1 VAKRAP
7 AARAT
12 GPTPGPWRA
21 EGVHAADVPSGRVV
35 AQVWSGYLVDKPSR
49 FCVVHD
55 GDAEG
60 DYGADARLIAAA
72 PDLLA
77 ACEAQSAAVEHE
89 GRCVECFS
97 GVCAEG
103 HRLRY
108 RAAELRGVVLAKAR
122 GDGRG

>member
-1 VAKRAP
+1 MID
-7 AARAT
+7 AAGT
-12 GPTPGPWRA
+12 TNHTPGPWA
-21 EGVHAADVPSGRVV
+21 YEQWPDSGGFPRPVVV
-35 AQVWSGYLVDKPSR
+35 AQGSRAVACVSREDGY
-49 FCVVHD
+49 
-55 GDAEG
+55 AN
-60 DYGADARLIAAA
+60 ARLIAAA

-108 RAAELRGVVLAKAR
+108 RAAELRGVALAKAR
-122 GDGRG
+122 GDGHG